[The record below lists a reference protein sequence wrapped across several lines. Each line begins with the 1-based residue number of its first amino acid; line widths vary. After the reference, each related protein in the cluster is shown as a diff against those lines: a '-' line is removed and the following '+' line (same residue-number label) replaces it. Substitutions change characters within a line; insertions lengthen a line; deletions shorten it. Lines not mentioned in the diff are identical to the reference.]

1 MTKRK
6 LIAIVVIG
14 LMVVAGAFY
23 PLYADVVRGGGGQTF
38 AVDLPVYADSGGSVS
53 FELAAD
59 FPEVGDRLMVYKVKP
74 PEVTPEKVAQMGRRL
89 GFQGEAEVGTDMMAM
104 IDESSGRTRQLS
116 VWTASG
122 AVDYG
127 FSPFMDKLYP
137 DTPPTLPSEEEAK
150 EIATQFLAQA
160 GLLPPGAHVSEVLE
174 GGRCGGDGQPSY
186 LAHLL
191 VRFTWEIDGVPATWT
206 KFAVR
211 IGDGGEVVQL
221 VRVYREVEP
230 YKEVSIRSPQKAY
243 QDLLAGKGSYA
254 APSDSHKVVV
264 EKVSLAYWMEPAPI
278 QQEYVIP
285 VYEFKG
291 KCLDGEGN
299 YLEDFT
305 GWCQATS

>member
-23 PLYADVVRGGGGQTF
+23 PLYADLVRGGGGQTF
-38 AVDLPVYADSGGSVS
+38 AVDLPVYADSGGGAS

-59 FPEVGDRLMVYKVKP
+59 FPEVGDRVMVYKVKP

-89 GFQGEAEVGTDMMAM
+89 GFQGEPGVGTDMMAM
-104 IDESSGRTRQLS
+104 TDESSGETRHLG
-116 VWTASG
+116 VWVASG

-127 FSPFMDKLYP
+127 FTPFMHKLYP
-137 DTPPTLPSEEEAK
+137 DIPPTLPSEEEAK

-160 GLLPPGAHVSEVLE
+160 GLLPPGAYVSEVLE

-206 KFAVR
+206 KFGLR
-211 IGDGGEVVQL
+211 IGDGGGVVQL

-243 QDLLAGKGSYA
+243 QQLLAGKGSYA
-254 APSDSHKVVV
+254 TPSDCQKVMV
-264 EKVSLAYWMEPAPI
+264 ERVSLAYWMEPAPI
-278 QQEYVIP
+278 KQEYVIP

-291 KCLDGEGN
+291 KCLDASGE
-299 YLEDFT
+299 YLEDFL

>member
-1 MTKRK
+1 MAKKK
-6 LIAIVVIG
+6 LIAIVVVG
-14 LMVVAGAFY
+14 LMVVAGGFY
-23 PLYADVVRGGGGQTF
+23 PVYADLARGGDGGNF
-38 AVDLPVYADSGGSVS
+38 KANLPVYADSGGSVS

-59 FPEVGDRLMVYKVKP
+59 FPEVSSRAMVYKVKP

-89 GFQGEAEVGTDMMAM
+89 GLQGEVEAWPDMIAM
-104 IDESSGRTRQLS
+104 TDESSGETRHLS
-116 VWTASG
+116 VWVASG

-127 FSPFMDKLYP
+127 FTPFMHKLYP
-137 DTPPTLPSEEEAK
+137 DIPPTLPSEEEAK

-160 GLLPPGAHVSEVLE
+160 GLLPPGAYVSEVLE

-191 VRFTWEIDGVPATWT
+191 VRFTWEIDGVPVTST
-206 KFAVR
+206 KFGLR

-291 KCLDGEGN
+291 KCLDASGE
-299 YLEDFT
+299 YLEDFL